1 MNHLS
6 SRQSYSTSTNF
17 TIDNT
22 SDGYDYNFFRDFM
35 LCTFI
40 SFIFWM
46 FGHFLEDFG
55 EHLRRHRNPHEDN
68 DLGFDFFDYMMFF
81 D

>member
-6 SRQSYSTSTNF
+6 PRQSYSTSTNF

-40 SFIFWM
+40 FWM
-46 FGHFLEDFG
+46 FGHFLEGFG
-55 EHLRRHRNPHEDN
+55 EHLRRPRNENDDD
-68 DLGFDFFDYMMFF
+68 DLGFDFVDYMLFF